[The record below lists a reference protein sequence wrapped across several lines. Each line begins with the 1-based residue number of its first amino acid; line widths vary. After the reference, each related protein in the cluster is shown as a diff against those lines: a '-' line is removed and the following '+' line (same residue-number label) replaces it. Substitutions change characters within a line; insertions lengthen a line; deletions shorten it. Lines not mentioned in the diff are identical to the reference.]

1 MRLFPIALLALL
13 VGGTSACEN
22 HEPVSDQAMA
32 EETEGGDSSSEPLS
46 TCDPLIQNCGT
57 GMACA
62 LVANYFE
69 CAPEGSQGFGEN
81 CTHPDDCEAG
91 LVCGA
96 FNLEGCD
103 SGFGCCTAF
112 CDPAEQACGAGML
125 CVSLFDGAPPPGV
138 GPVGV
143 CVPEGA

>member
-1 MRLFPIALLALL
+1 MRLLPNAVLVLFLA
-13 VGGTSACEN
+13 GMGACESN
-22 HEPVSDQAMA
+22 ERDPDPEMGEESDA
-32 EETEGGDSSSEPLS
+32 GDGSSEPLS
-46 TCDPLIQNCGT
+46 TCDPLIQDCGA

-69 CAPEGSQGFGEN
+69 CAPEGTQSFGEN
-81 CTHPDDCEAG
+81 CTNPDDCQAG

-96 FNLEGCD
+96 FNLEGCN
-103 SGFGCCTAF
+103 SGYGCCTAF
-112 CDPAEQACGAGML
+112 CDPSEQACGGGML
-125 CVSLFDGAPPPGV
+125 CVSLFDGVPPPGV